1 MFPAVLV
8 YRAGLDLQLLLV
20 ILLYDMR
27 YKDKVAFFVFA
38 LFPYTI

>member
-27 YKDKVAFFVFA
+27 YKVAFFVFA